1 MLSLYTDAA
10 KSGNGHPEEII
21 MRENRYGA
29 QRGIDEVEK
38 AVVGKREV
46 LTKIMTAILA
56 GGHVL
61 IEDIPGTG
69 KTTMALA
76 FSRAMGLEVK
86 RVQFTPDV
94 LPADLTGFTVYQ
106 KETGRFLYQP
116 GAAICNLLLA
126 DEINRTSPKTQS
138 ALLEVMEEQQVTV
151 DGVTHRTG
159 DPFIVIAT
167 ENPAGSA
174 GTQLLPES
182 QLDRFMICVSMG
194 YPSLE
199 EEVEILK
206 RGRNSRRSY
215 EDVIPVLDPERLL
228 AMRREADE
236 IFVHDR
242 LYQYIAELVKATR
255 ENEWTELGISPRGS
269 VALTAMAKACAWM
282 KGRAYVIPADV
293 QEVFP
298 CVAVHRIFL
307 NMKAKVGHIRT
318 EELIRQILESVPGPS
333 LKARQQPAGGKND

>member
-1 MLSLYTDAA
+1 MA
-10 KSGNGHPEEII
+10 GEEKWAW
-21 MRENRYGA
+21 RV
-29 QRGIDEVEK
+29 IDEVEK
-38 AVVGKREV
+38 AVVGKRDI

-56 GGHVL
+56 GGHIL

-94 LPADLTGFTVYQ
+94 LPSDLTGFTVYQ
-106 KETGRFLYQP
+106 KETGKFVYQP

-151 DGVTHRTG
+151 DGVTRDTG
-159 DPFIVIAT
+159 NPFIVIAT
-167 ENPAGSA
+167 ENPAGFA

-194 YPSLE
+194 YPTLE
-199 EEVEILK
+199 EEMKIL
-206 RGRNSRRSY
+206 RRSQGSVQAG
-215 EDVIPVLDPERLL
+215 ERITDSVEPILDAASLL
-228 AMRREADE
+228 QLRKNAGEV
-236 IFVHDR
+236 FVHELIYR
-242 LYQYIAELVKATR
+242 YIAELAQATR
-255 ENEWTELGISPRGS
+255 ENEWVELGLSPRGT
-269 VALTAMAKACAWM
+269 VALTAMAKARAYL
-282 KGRAYVIPADV
+282 KGRAFVIPADV
-293 QEVFP
+293 AEVFP
-298 CVAVHRIFL
+298 DVASHRLIL

-318 EELIRQILESVPGPS
+318 DELIRQVIESVPQPS
-333 LKARQQPAGGKND
+333 VKKRR

>member
-1 MLSLYTDAA
+1 MA
-10 KSGNGHPEEII
+10 GEEKWAW
-21 MRENRYGA
+21 RV
-29 QRGIDEVEK
+29 IDEVEK
-38 AVVGKREV
+38 AVVGKRDI

-56 GGHVL
+56 GGHIL

-94 LPADLTGFTVYQ
+94 LPSDLTGFTVYQ
-106 KETGRFLYQP
+106 KETGKFVYQP

-151 DGVTHRTG
+151 DGVTRDTG
-159 DPFIVIAT
+159 NPFIVIAT

-194 YPSLE
+194 YPTLE
-199 EEVEILK
+199 EEMKIL
-206 RGRNSRRSY
+206 RRSQGSVQAG
-215 EDVIPVLDPERLL
+215 ERITDSVEPILDASSLL
-228 AMRREADE
+228 QLRKNAGEV
-236 IFVHDR
+236 FVHELIYR
-242 LYQYIAELVKATR
+242 YIAELAQATR
-255 ENEWTELGISPRGS
+255 ENEWVELGLSPRGT
-269 VALTAMAKACAWM
+269 VALTAMAKA
-282 KGRAYVIPADV
+282 RAYLKERAFVIPADV
-293 QEVFP
+293 AEVFP
-298 CVAVHRIFL
+298 DVASHRLIL

-318 EELIRQILESVPGPS
+318 DELIRQVIESVPQPS
-333 LKARQQPAGGKND
+333 VKKRR

>member
-1 MLSLYTDAA
+1 MA
-10 KSGNGHPEEII
+10 GEEKWAW
-21 MRENRYGA
+21 RV
-29 QRGIDEVEK
+29 IDEVEK
-38 AVVGKREV
+38 AVVGKRDI

-56 GGHVL
+56 GGHIL

-86 RVQFTPDV
+86 RVQFAPDV
-94 LPADLTGFTVYQ
+94 LPSDLTGFTVYQ
-106 KETGRFLYQP
+106 KETGKFVYQP

-151 DGVTHRTG
+151 DGVTRDTG
-159 DPFIVIAT
+159 NPFIVIAT

-194 YPSLE
+194 YPTLE
-199 EEVEILK
+199 EEMKIL
-206 RGRNSRRSY
+206 RRSQGSVQAG
-215 EDVIPVLDPERLL
+215 ERITDSVEPILDASSLL
-228 AMRREADE
+228 QLRKNAGEV
-236 IFVHDR
+236 FVHELIYR
-242 LYQYIAELVKATR
+242 YIAELAQATR
-255 ENEWTELGISPRGS
+255 ENEWVELGLSPRGT
-269 VALTAMAKACAWM
+269 VALTAMAKARAYL
-282 KGRAYVIPADV
+282 KGRAFVIPADV
-293 QEVFP
+293 AEVFP
-298 CVAVHRIFL
+298 DVASHRLIL

-318 EELIRQILESVPGPS
+318 DELIRQVIESVPQPS
-333 LKARQQPAGGKND
+333 VKKRR